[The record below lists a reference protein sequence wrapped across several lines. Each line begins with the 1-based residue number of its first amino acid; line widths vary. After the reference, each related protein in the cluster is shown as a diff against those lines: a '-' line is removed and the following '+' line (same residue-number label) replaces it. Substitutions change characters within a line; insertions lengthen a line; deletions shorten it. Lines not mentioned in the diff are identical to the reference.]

1 KPGYEA
7 SDKMKADLK
16 AQVRKSMGALVVI
29 GDMAF
34 VSKLPKTRSGK
45 IMRRVIK
52 AVVTKQ
58 PLGDYSTMEDPA
70 AIDEVKK
77 ALAGTNK

>member
-1 KPGYEA
+1 
-7 SDKMKADLK
+7 
-16 AQVRKSMGALVVI
+16 
-29 GDMAF
+29 
-34 VSKLPKTRSGK
+34 
-45 IMRRVIK
+45 MRRVIK

-77 ALAGTNK
+77 ALAAKK